1 MLPRWLLMA
10 VLSGTMIGCTSTEIR
25 NPTRDSAHE
34 TRLSNGLRV
43 IVKEDHRAPV
53 VVSQI
58 WYRVGAVDE
67 PQGLTGISHVLEHMM
82 FKGTGKLGP
91 NEFSRIVS
99 ENGGRDNAFT
109 SSDYTAYY
117 EQLEKSRLPVAF
129 ELEADRMHNLK
140 LAAAE
145 FDKEVRVVMEERRLR
160 TDDQPDSLAYE
171 KFMATAFTT
180 HPYRNPVIGWM
191 PDLEKL
197 KVTDLSAWYQ
207 RHYAPN
213 NATLVVVGDVVPA
226 EVVALAQKYF
236 GDIPAYPL
244 SPATIPSEPRQTETR
259 RVRVQAPA
267 EVPAVFIGFHVPA
280 AQDGAAGREAW
291 AIQVLAGVLDGG
303 DAARFARELIR
314 GQRVAASV
322 DTGYDWNAR
331 YPTAMVFQGTPANG
345 RSVEDLEKAI
355 LAQIAR
361 LHTEPVSD
369 DELARVKAQVAAQNV
384 FQRDS
389 TFYQAMAIGQLAVAG
404 LDWRMLDR
412 YVDSIN
418 AVTAADVQAVAR
430 KYLVESN
437 MTVAVLDPLPID
449 PKRPPRAG
457 TGGGH
462 VR

>member
-1 MLPRWLLMA
+1 
-10 VLSGTMIGCTSTEIR
+10 
-25 NPTRDSAHE
+25 
-34 TRLSNGLRV
+34 
-43 IVKEDHRAPV
+43 
-53 VVSQI
+53 
-58 WYRVGAVDE
+58 
-67 PQGLTGISHVLEHMM
+67 
-82 FKGTGKLGP
+82 
-91 NEFSRIVS
+91 
-99 ENGGRDNAFT
+99 
-109 SSDYTAYY
+109 
-117 EQLEKSRLPVAF
+117 
-129 ELEADRMHNLK
+129 MHNLK

-160 TDDQPDSLAYE
+160 TDDQPDSLTYE
-171 KFMATAFTT
+171 KFIATAYTT

-191 PDLEKL
+191 PDLERL
-197 KVTDLSAWYQ
+197 KVGDLGEWYR

-226 EVVALAQKYF
+226 EVVALAKKYF
-236 GDIPAYPL
+236 GDIPSYPL
-244 SPATIPSEPRQTETR
+244 SPAPIPVEPPQTETR

-267 EVPAVFIGFHVPA
+267 EVPTILIGFHVPA

-291 AIQVLAGVLDGG
+291 AMQVLAGILDGG

-314 GQRVAASV
+314 EQRIAARV

-331 YPTAMVFQGTPANG
+331 YPTMLTFQGTPANG
-345 RSVEDLEKAI
+345 RSIEDLEKAI
-355 LAQIAR
+355 LAQIGR
-361 LHTEPVSD
+361 LRTEPVSEE
-369 DELARVKAQVAAQNV
+369 ELARVKAQVAAQNV

-389 TFYQAMAIGQLAVAG
+389 TFYQALAIGQLAVAG

-412 YVDSIN
+412 YVDNIN

-449 PKRPPRAG
+449 PKRPPRSG
-457 TGGGH
+457 SGGGH

>member
-1 MLPRWLLMA
+1 MPLRWLLVA
-10 VLSGTMIGCTSTEIR
+10 VLTATMIGCASTEMR
-25 NPTRDSAHE
+25 ETARDSAYE
-34 TRLSNGLRV
+34 TRLPNGLRV
-43 IVKEDHRAPV
+43 IVKEGHRAPV

-58 WYRVGAVDE
+58 WYRVGSVDE
-67 PQGLTGISHVLEHMM
+67 PAGLTGISHVLEHMM
-82 FKGTGKLGP
+82 FKGTTRLGP

-99 ENGGRDNAFT
+99 ENGGRENAFT

-140 LAAAE
+140 LATAE
-145 FDKEVRVVMEERRLR
+145 FDKEIRVVMEERRLR

-171 KFMATAFTT
+171 KFMAATYTT

-191 PDLEKL
+191 PDLERI
-197 KVTDLSAWYQ
+197 KVSDLSEWYR

-213 NATLVVVGDVVPA
+213 NATLVVVGDVVPD
-226 EVVALAQKYF
+226 EVVTLAKKYF
-236 GDIPAYPL
+236 GDIPSYPL
-244 SPATIPSEPRQTETR
+244 NPATIPTEPPQTETR

-267 EVPAVFIGFHVPA
+267 EVPTILIGYHVPA
-280 AQDGAAGREAW
+280 AQAGAAGREAW
-291 AIQVLAGVLDGG
+291 AMQVLAGVLDGG

-314 GQRVAASV
+314 EQRIAARV

-331 YPTAMVFQGTPANG
+331 YPTTLVFQGTPANG
-345 RSVEDLEKAI
+345 RSIEDLEKAI
-355 LAQIAR
+355 LAQIER
-361 LHTEPVSD
+361 LRTEPVTE

-389 TFYQAMAIGQLAVAG
+389 MFYQAMAIGQLAVAD

-412 YVDSIN
+412 YVDNIQ
-418 AVTAADVQAVAR
+418 AVTVADVQAVAR

-449 PKRPPRAG
+449 PKRPPRTGA
-457 TGGGH
+457 GGGH